1 MPRGLKGGGGE
12 PHSKPLPP
20 CFGSEQAPG
29 RKYSKQQG
37 GSALTHPV
45 CKSVLRTAFYGLTR
59 SLGHVWTQQGKGWSR
74 NYRAMGGWHF
84 FRRMKSSQGC
94 HSLGAVQSLR
104 AGDGLRSHIP
114 ASSSPEKKTLEVPF
128 PGRFEKGCE
137 VTQKWPT

>member
-1 MPRGLKGGGGE
+1 MPRGLDGGGGE

-59 SLGHVWTQQGKGWSR
+59 SPGHVWTQRGKGWGR
-74 NYRAMGGWHF
+74 NYKATGRWHF
-84 FRRMKSSQGC
+84 FRRTESSQGC
-94 HSLGAVQSLR
+94 HPLGLVQSLR
-104 AGDGLRSHIP
+104 AGDGLCSHIP
-114 ASSSPEKKTLEVPF
+114 VSSNPKKVLEVPF
-128 PGRFEKGCE
+128 PGRFGKGCE